1 MIKCNYK
8 ARQSLVILDN
18 SDLKLTITIPLILDK
33 YKIFMENPP
42 LYIYIYILLEE
53 RKEINKIIKSSP

>member
-42 LYIYIYILLEE
+42 LYIYILLED
-53 RKEINKIIKSSP
+53 RKKINKIIKSSP

>member
-42 LYIYIYILLEE
+42 LYIYILLED
-53 RKEINKIIKSSP
+53 RKKIKK